1 MKTNL
6 YLKTNLYGSFIYT
19 SKTHNKPFYIPVKR
33 QWILSTLNLIYNYI
47 LKTAQFPSYY
57 LVKQYI

>member
-1 MKTNL
+1 MYMLFFLSKTNLMKTNL

-33 QWILSTLNLIYNYI
+33 Q
-47 LKTAQFPSYY
+47 
-57 LVKQYI
+57 